1 MVSNITAHTKVT
13 LTGKALEHA
22 KSVVKENYK
31 LSTPLEF
38 QKHCS
43 ADDILIQQIAAVMN
57 WDHTRVDSVFF
68 SCPNGADPHVD
79 KLNLADH
86 SDITAI
92 IPVILPKGKSILQVA
107 NDSMELE
114 VARVYSFSHQ
124 TLHSLSVENEGEGC
138 VVIMSTERKNG

>member
-1 MVSNITAHTKVT
+1 MSSTITTHSKVS
-13 LTGKALEHA
+13 LTGRALTHA
-22 KSVVKENYK
+22 KSVVGENYK

-38 QKHCS
+38 QKHRS
-43 ADDILIQQIAAVMN
+43 ADDILIQQIAAVMD

-92 IPVILPKGKSILQVA
+92 IPVILPKGKSTLHVGG
-107 NDSMELE
+107 DSVELE
-114 VARVYSFSHQ
+114 VGRVYSFNHQ
-124 TLHSLSVENEGEGC
+124 TLHSLSVENKGKGC